1 MKRVGIEK
9 ISLYGSSLC
18 LDMRELARSRGKD
31 PDKVVSDFL
40 IDRRTLLPPWED
52 TVTLGA
58 NAAKKI
64 ITEAERKEIGLLIVG
79 TESSVDFG
87 KPASTNIHRA
97 LKLSPN
103 VRNYE
108 CKHAC
113 YSGVAALDAAVN
125 YIASDLNHGKKAL
138 VISTDFSRMHLNL
151 KEEFVMGGVAAAVL
165 ISDTPLIVELE
176 TQKKGT
182 WTLDVYDTFRPSARH
197 EVGNN
202 EVSLY
207 SYLDALEG
215 AYRHYV
221 EYAGEKFDFDSS
233 FRYLAYHTPFA
244 GMAFQAHRTL
254 SNIFKPK
261 PKAELKSDFEH
272 RVRPCL
278 KFSRQLGST
287 YGSSNFIGILSILSG
302 DAGAA
307 PGDRIGFYA
316 YGSGAIGE
324 FYSGKIS
331 SGARERVQEL
341 KLEEELTAR
350 KILPVKEYEFLENLR
365 ESYIEN
371 PSFKPDFSLFDGLYN
386 DFYKGKGY
394 LVLNGVEDFY
404 RKYDWS

>member
-18 LDMRELARSRGKD
+18 LDMRDLAFARGKD

-64 ITEAERKEIGLLIVG
+64 VGDAERKEIGLLVVG

-87 KPASTNIHRA
+87 KPVSTNIHRA
-97 LKLSPN
+97 LKLSTN

-108 CKHAC
+108 SKHAC

-125 YIASDLNHGKKAL
+125 YVASGLNHGKKAL

-151 KEEFVMGGVAAAVL
+151 KEEFVMGGVAAAAL
-165 ISDTPLIVELE
+165 ISDNPRIVELE

-182 WTLDVYDTFRPSARH
+182 WTLDTYDTFRPSAKH

-215 AYRHYV
+215 AYRQYV
-221 EYAGEKFDFDSS
+221 EYAGEDVDLDSY
-233 FRYLAYHTPFA
+233 FRFLAYHTPFA

-261 PKAELKSDFEH
+261 AKVELKSDFER

-287 YGSSNFIGILSILSG
+287 YGSSNFIGTLSILSG

-324 FYSGKIS
+324 FYSGKIT
-331 SGARERVQEL
+331 SGAHECVQEL
-341 KLEEELTAR
+341 KLEEELAAR
-350 KILPVKEYEFLENLR
+350 RVLPVKEYEVLENIR
-365 ESYIEN
+365 EGYIEN
-371 PSFKPDFSLFDGLYN
+371 PSFKPDFGMFDGLY
-386 DFYKGKGY
+386 DEFYKGKGY